1 MRDIAAHKVRR
12 FGSKA
17 DICTAKGHVRFTPKA
32 DIPGAELDVGF
43 VQIADIHAWFEMKDS
58 AN

>member
-1 MRDIAAHKVRR
+1 MRDSAAHKVRR

-17 DICTAKGHVRFTPKA
+17 DIRTAKGHVRFTPKA

-43 VQIADIHAWFEMKDS
+43 VPIADIHAWF
-58 AN
+58 